1 MDGKHGLSI
10 NKNTS
15 HLKLPV
21 WVAIVFSYLPGF
33 SQPNRKDVIDAYDLL
48 ENGVD
53 DVELVNAQDARET
66 MERARAF
73 YNNYA
78 SVLGTLAG
86 LVIAIAVEWLQAQFP
101 DIKQLK
107 FAHIGAGAIA
117 LWVVNIMMD
126 EYDRRIIELREKEL
140 VIVLTIDELK
150 VIKKTG

>member
-1 MDGKHGLSI
+1 MKMKKTTRFKI
-10 NKNTS
+10 
-15 HLKLPV
+15 PI
-21 WVAIVFSYLPGF
+21 WAAIMLSYLPGF

-78 SVLGTLAG
+78 SVLGTLGG
-86 LVIAIAVEWLQAQFP
+86 LVVAIAVEGLQAQFP

-117 LWVVNIMMD
+117 LWIVNIMMD
-126 EYDRRIIELREKEL
+126 EYDRRVIELREKEL

-150 VIKKTG
+150 VIKKTV